1 MVWVGDTDKPY
12 RVKAAGRTW
21 WYKAEA
27 VRLADGATVGQ
38 WRDQRVTAKYCSL
51 PGDAEGPLCDHG
63 PVIRTDHWSCCG
75 SGSQQVACTKVRSLQ
90 HRCDRYTVRGL
101 QHHSYARVWST
112 CHVGRVP
119 HGAELVVSAL
129 QWCVHDGWC
138 VFLCVLEVAGWHP
151 SLPWEWVRSR
161 QVLLRP
167 RHRRGSVARQR
178 WQVRTQQWASV
189 PRVCGTPSQL
199 GEL

>member
-1 MVWVGDTDKPY
+1 MAWVGDADKPY
-12 RVKAAGRTW
+12 HVKAAGRTW
-21 WYKAEA
+21 WYKAGA
-27 VRLADGATVGQ
+27 VRLAGGATVGQ
-38 WRDQRVTAKYCSL
+38 WRDQRATAKYCSL

-90 HRCDRYTVRGL
+90 HRCDRCTVRGL
-101 QHHSYARVWST
+101 QHLSYARVCST
-112 CHVGRVP
+112 CHVGLWSVRCSSVCTMG
-119 HGAELVVSAL
+119 GACL
-129 QWCVHDGWC
+129 CVC
-138 VFLCVLEVAGWHP
+138 VCVCVLEVAGWHP
-151 SLPWEWVRSR
+151 SLPWEWVRSQ

-167 RHRRGSVARQR
+167 RHRRGSVARKR